1 VLPQSASFFLD
12 RVIVWRGRRG
22 LLGTISGGLMKTS
35 PIVRLLVMGVILV
48 ALNVPLTMMCGV
60 VSERTARRN
69 QVAAEVSEAGA
80 ARRQ

>member
-1 VLPQSASFFLD
+1 
-12 RVIVWRGRRG
+12 
-22 LLGTISGGLMKTS
+22 MKTS